1 MVGMKRFAVGL
12 AMVIALG
19 AGLGA
24 PRSAWAQYDDDEGP
38 MSNMRFVVVRDTT
51 GKPVKNAA
59 VVLHPV
65 KKNGKQAMGGLELKT
80 DDDGKTWIDGIP
92 YGQLRV
98 QVLAPGFQTF
108 GQDYEIKTPE
118 TEITVRLKKP
128 TGQYSAYGIQDKNKK
143 TEPGEQPA
151 PQQASPAQPAPQ
163 QPAPP
168 QSQTDKKP
176 Q

>member
-1 MVGMKRFAVGL
+1 MVGMKRVTLGL
-12 AMVIALG
+12 VVVIALG
-19 AGLGA
+19 LVLGSV
-24 PRSAWAQYDDDEGP
+24 SARAQDEDEGP
-38 MSNMRFVVVRDTT
+38 MSNMRFVVLRDTN

-65 KKNGKQAMGGLELKT
+65 NKKGKQAMGGLELKT

-108 GQDYEIKTPE
+108 GEDYDIRQPQ

-128 TGQYSAYGIQDKNKK
+128 VGQYSVYGVQEKDKK
-143 TEPGEQPA
+143 TD
-151 PQQASPAQPAPQ
+151 PAQPQAQPPAQTPPSAP
-163 QPAPP
+163 A
-168 QSQTDKKP
+168 KP